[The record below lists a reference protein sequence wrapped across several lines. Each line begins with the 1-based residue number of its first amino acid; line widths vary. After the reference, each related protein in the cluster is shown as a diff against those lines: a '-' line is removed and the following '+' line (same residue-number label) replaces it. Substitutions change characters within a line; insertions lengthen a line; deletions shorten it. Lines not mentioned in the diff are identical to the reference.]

1 MTGNDIKPPN
11 MSMMWLGITFL
22 IGGLLT
28 SANIFGTFSSMYAG
42 TNVRAQKFQEK
53 IDMVNT
59 NMKTMRLPELIQTE
73 IREFMFTTQNSL
85 DNQKEM
91 NQFIE
96 MLSPN
101 LKT

>member
-1 MTGNDIKPPN
+1 
-11 MSMMWLGITFL
+11 
-22 IGGLLT
+22 
-28 SANIFGTFSSMYAG
+28 MYAG

-59 NMKTMRLPELIQTE
+59 NMKTMRLPEGIQTE

-91 NQFIE
+91 NQFIT

>member
-1 MTGNDIKPPN
+1 
-11 MSMMWLGITFL
+11 
-22 IGGLLT
+22 
-28 SANIFGTFSSMYAG
+28 
-42 TNVRAQKFQEK
+42 
-53 IDMVNT
+53 MVNT
-59 NMKTMRLPELIQTE
+59 NMKTMKLPEGIQTE

-101 LKT
+101 LKN